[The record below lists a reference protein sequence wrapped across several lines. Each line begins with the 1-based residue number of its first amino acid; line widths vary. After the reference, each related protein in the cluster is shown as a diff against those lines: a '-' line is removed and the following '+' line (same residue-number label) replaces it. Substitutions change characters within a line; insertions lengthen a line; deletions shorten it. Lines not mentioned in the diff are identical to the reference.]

1 MSSKYYQ
8 QGTEY
13 LLPSGVKA
21 EFVYDDKFYLHF
33 IDRSTNILY
42 FLKKSECFD
51 DGDFTL
57 LAEKKVCNEESSKPC
72 NTSHISDI
80 YTKGAWYR
88 FTNGAVAEY
97 TGFDIQGRGLCFKNI
112 STGFEFIED
121 IEDALNRDGAI
132 KYELACGKGTADLIN
147 KVQKTAEEIESTSG
161 TTEQKEGSKDV
172 SEASSK
178 HKHYFK
184 DVSKLKEVD
193 VYAILYLFEVTDPC
207 IAHVV
212 KKLLCTGKRGHKDFE
227 RDLQDS
233 IDSLVRCMTLTKL
246 FNQTKE

>member
-13 LLPSGVKA
+13 ILPNGVKA
-21 EFVYDDKFYLHF
+21 EFVYEDKFYLHF

-42 FLKKSECFD
+42 SFKESECFD
-51 DGDFTL
+51 GDFAT
-57 LAEKKVCNEESSKPC
+57 LAEKKVDKEESSKPC
-72 NTSHISDI
+72 NTSYISDI
-80 YTKGAWYR
+80 YTKGFWYR

-97 TGFDIQGRGLCFKNI
+97 TGLDIHGRGLNFKNI
-112 STGFEFIED
+112 STGFEFIERK
-121 IEDALNRDGAI
+121 EDAFNRDGTI
-132 KYELACGKGTADLIN
+132 KYELACGKFKADLLKPI
-147 KVQKTAEEIESTSG
+147 KKTLEGSESTSG
-161 TTEQKEGSKDV
+161 TTEQKEVHKDV

-184 DVSKLKEVD
+184 DVSKLNEVD

>member
-1 MSSKYYQ
+1 MSSKYYL

-13 LLPSGVKA
+13 ILPNGVKA
-21 EFVYDDKFYLHF
+21 EFVCEDKFYLHF

-42 FLKKSECFD
+42 FFKKSECFD
-51 DGDFTL
+51 GDFDL
-57 LAEKKVCNEESSKPC
+57 LTESKVDKEEASKPY
-72 NTSHISDI
+72 NT

-88 FTNGAVAEY
+88 FHDGGVAEY
-97 TGFDIQGRGLCFKNI
+97 LGFDIQGRGLCFKNV

-121 IEDALNRDGAI
+121 IEDALNRDGTI
-132 KYELACGKGTADLIN
+132 KYELACVKFTADLLKPI
-147 KVQKTAEEIESTSG
+147 QKALEGSESTPG
-161 TTEQKEGSKDV
+161 TTEQKEVSKDV

-184 DVSKLKEVD
+184 DVSKLEEVD

>member
-1 MSSKYYQ
+1 MSSKYYL

-13 LLPSGVKA
+13 ILPSGVKA
-21 EFVYDDKFYLHF
+21 EFVYEDKFYLHF
-33 IDRSTNILY
+33 IDRGANILY

-51 DGDFTL
+51 DGDFAL
-57 LAEKKVCNEESSKPC
+57 LAESKVDKEETSKSC
-72 NTSHISDI
+72 KS

-97 TGFDIQGRGLCFKNI
+97 LGFDVQGRGLCFKNI

-121 IEDALNRDGAI
+121 IEDALNRDGTI
-132 KYELACGKGTADLIN
+132 KYELACGKGTADLLKPI
-147 KVQKTAEEIESTSG
+147 QKALEGSESTSG
-161 TTEQKEGSKDV
+161 TTEQKEGSKAV
-172 SEASSK
+172 SESSSK

>member
-8 QGTEY
+8 
-13 LLPSGVKA
+13 
-21 EFVYDDKFYLHF
+21 
-33 IDRSTNILY
+33 
-42 FLKKSECFD
+42 
-51 DGDFTL
+51 
-57 LAEKKVCNEESSKPC
+57 
-72 NTSHISDI
+72 
-80 YTKGAWYR
+80 KG
-88 FTNGAVAEY
+88 
-97 TGFDIQGRGLCFKNI
+97 
-112 STGFEFIED
+112 
-121 IEDALNRDGAI
+121 
-132 KYELACGKGTADLIN
+132 
-147 KVQKTAEEIESTSG
+147 
-161 TTEQKEGSKDV
+161 TEQKEAHEDV

-246 FNQTKE
+246 FNQTKD

>member
-1 MSSKYYQ
+1 MSSKYYL

-13 LLPSGVKA
+13 ILPSGVKA
-21 EFVYDDKFYLHF
+21 EFVYEDKDYLHF
-33 IDRSTNILY
+33 VDRSTNVLY
-42 FLKKSECFD
+42 SFKESECFD
-51 DGDFTL
+51 DGDFAL
-57 LAEKKVCNEESSKPC
+57 LAESKVDKKESSKTP
-72 NTSHISDI
+72 NTSDI

-88 FTNGAVAEY
+88 FHDGGVAEY
-97 TGFDIQGRGLCFKNI
+97 LGFDIQGRGLCFKNV

-121 IEDALNRDGAI
+121 IEDALNRDGTI
-132 KYELACGKGTADLIN
+132 KYEMACGKCTADLIN

-161 TTEQKEGSKDV
+161 TTEQKEVSKDV

-233 IDSLVRCMTLTKL
+233 IDSLMRCMTLTKL

>member
-1 MSSKYYQ
+1 MSSKYYL

-13 LLPSGVKA
+13 ILHNGVKA
-21 EFVYDDKFYLHF
+21 EFVYEDKFYLHF

-42 FLKKSECFD
+42 SFKESECFE
-51 DGDFTL
+51 GDFAL
-57 LAEKKVCNEESSKPC
+57 LSENKVDKEETSKPC
-72 NTSHISDI
+72 KS

-97 TGFDIQGRGLCFKNI
+97 TGLGIQGRCLCFKNI

-121 IEDALNRDGAI
+121 EEDAFNDDGTI
-132 KYELACGKGTADLIN
+132 KYELACGKGTADLLKPI
-147 KVQKTAEEIESTSG
+147 QKAFEGRESTSG
-161 TTEQKEGSKDV
+161 ATEHKEVNKDV

>member
-1 MSSKYYQ
+1 MSSKHYL

-13 LLPSGVKA
+13 ILPSGVKA
-21 EFVYDDKFYLHF
+21 EFVYEDKDYLHF
-33 IDRSTNILY
+33 VDRSTNSLY
-42 FLKKSECFD
+42 SFKESECFD
-51 DGDFTL
+51 DRDFVL
-57 LAEKKVCNEESSKPC
+57 FAESKMDKKEANMTY
-72 NTSHISDI
+72 NT
-80 YTKGAWYR
+80 YTQGAWYR
-88 FTNGAVAEY
+88 FPNGAVAEY
-97 TGFDIQGRGLCFKNI
+97 TGFGIQGRCLCFKNI

-121 IEDALNRDGAI
+121 EEDAFNDDGTI

-147 KVQKTAEEIESTSG
+147 KVQKTAEEIESTQ
-161 TTEQKEGSKDV
+161 QKEGSKDV

>member
-1 MSSKYYQ
+1 MSSKYYL
-8 QGTEY
+8 QGTKY
-13 LLPSGVKA
+13 ILPSGVKA
-21 EFVYDDKFYLHF
+21 EFVYEDKDYLHF
-33 IDRSTNILY
+33 VDRSTNIMY
-42 FLKKSECFD
+42 SFKESECFD

-57 LAEKKVCNEESSKPC
+57 LAESKVDKEEASKPC
-72 NTSHISDI
+72 KSYNT

-97 TGFDIQGRGLCFKNI
+97 TGFDIQGRCLCFKNI
-112 STGFEFIED
+112 STGFEFIEEE
-121 IEDALNRDGAI
+121 EDAFNDDGSI
-132 KYELACGKGTADLIN
+132 KYELVCSKGTANLLKPI
-147 KVQKTAEEIESTSG
+147 QKAFEGSGSTSG
-161 TTEQKEGSKDV
+161 TTEQKEVHKDV
-172 SEASSK
+172 SETSSK

-184 DVSKLKEVD
+184 DVSKLAEVD

-233 IDSLVRCMTLTKL
+233 IDSLMRCMTLTKL

>member
-1 MSSKYYQ
+1 MSSKYYL

-13 LLPSGVKA
+13 ILPSGVKA
-21 EFVYDDKFYLHF
+21 EFVYEDKDYLHF
-33 IDRSTNILY
+33 VDRSTNSLY
-42 FLKKSECFD
+42 SFKESECFD

-57 LAEKKVCNEESSKPC
+57 LAESKVAKEEDSKPC
-72 NTSHISDI
+72 KA

-88 FTNGAVAEY
+88 LTDGTVAEFIGY
-97 TGFDIQGRGLCFKNI
+97 DVANLSLKFKNI

-121 IEDALNRDGAI
+121 IEDALNGDGTI
-132 KYELACGKGTADLIN
+132 TYELACGNGTADLLKPI
-147 KVQKTAEEIESTSG
+147 QKALEGSESTSG
-161 TTEQKEGSKDV
+161 TTEQKESSKDV

-178 HKHYFK
+178 HKHYYK

>member
-1 MSSKYYQ
+1 MSSKYYL
-8 QGTEY
+8 QGNEY
-13 LLPSGVKA
+13 ILPNGVKA
-21 EFVYDDKFYLHF
+21 EFVYEDKDYLHF
-33 IDRSTNILY
+33 VDRGTNILY
-42 FLKKSECFD
+42 SFKESECFD

-57 LAEKKVCNEESSKPC
+57 FAESKVDKEEAN
-72 NTSHISDI
+72 NTYKS

-88 FTNGAVAEY
+88 FPNGAVAEY
-97 TGFDIQGRGLCFKNI
+97 TGFDIQGRGLCFKNV

-121 IEDALNRDGAI
+121 IEDALNRDCTI
-132 KYELACGKGTADLIN
+132 KYELACGKFTADLLKPI
-147 KVQKTAEEIESTSG
+147 QKTAEEIESTSG

-184 DVSKLKEVD
+184 DVSKLNEVD

>member
-13 LLPSGVKA
+13 ILPIGIKA
-21 EFVYDDKFYLHF
+21 EFVYKDKDYLHF
-33 IDRSTNILY
+33 VDRNTKILHS
-42 FLKKSECFD
+42 FKESECFD
-51 DGDFTL
+51 DGGFAL
-57 LAEKKVCNEESSKPC
+57 LAESKVDKEETSKTC
-72 NTSHISDI
+72 KS

-88 FTNGAVAEY
+88 FPNGAVAEY
-97 TGFDIQGRGLCFKNI
+97 TGFGIQGRCLCFKNV

-121 IEDALNRDGAI
+121 IEDALNRDGTI
-132 KYELACGKGTADLIN
+132 KYELACGKGTADLL
-147 KVQKTAEEIESTSG
+147 KPSQKTLEGSESTSG
-161 TTEQKEGSKDV
+161 TTEQKEVHKDV

-184 DVSKLKEVD
+184 DVSKLEEVD

>member
-8 QGTEY
+8 QGAEY
-13 LLPSGVKA
+13 ILPSGVKA
-21 EFVYDDKFYLHF
+21 EFVYEDKDYLHF
-33 IDRSTNILY
+33 VDRGTNSLY
-42 FLKKSECFD
+42 SFKESECFD
-51 DGDFTL
+51 DGDFAL
-57 LAEKKVCNEESSKPC
+57 LTESKVDKEEVSK
-72 NTSHISDI
+72 T

-97 TGFDIQGRGLCFKNI
+97 IGFDIQGRGLCFKNV

-121 IEDALNRDGAI
+121 IEDALNRDGTI
-132 KYELACGKGTADLIN
+132 KYELACGKCTADLL
-147 KVQKTAEEIESTSG
+147 KHSQKALEGSESTR
-161 TTEQKEGSKDV
+161 QKEGPKDV

>member
-1 MSSKYYQ
+1 MSSKYYL
-8 QGTEY
+8 QGAEY
-13 LLPSGVKA
+13 ILPSGVKA
-21 EFVYDDKFYLHF
+21 EFVYEDKDYLHF
-33 IDRSTNILY
+33 VDRSTNSLY
-42 FLKKSECFD
+42 SFKESECFD
-51 DGDFTL
+51 DGDFTV
-57 LAEKKVCNEESSKPC
+57 LAESKVAKEETSKPC
-72 NTSHISDI
+72 KSYNT

-88 FTNGAVAEY
+88 FSNGAVAEY
-97 TGFDIQGRGLCFKNI
+97 LGFDIQGRGLCFKNV

-121 IEDALNRDGAI
+121 IEDALNRDGTI
-132 KYELACGKGTADLIN
+132 KYELACGKGTADLLKPI
-147 KVQKTAEEIESTSG
+147 QKALEGSESSSG
-161 TTEQKEGSKDV
+161 TTEQKECSNDV

>member
-1 MSSKYYQ
+1 MSSKYYL
-8 QGTEY
+8 QGAEY
-13 LLPSGVKA
+13 ILPSGVKA
-21 EFVYDDKFYLHF
+21 EFVYKDKDYLHF
-33 IDRSTNILY
+33 VDRSTNSLY
-42 FLKKSECFD
+42 SFKESECFD
-51 DGDFTL
+51 ARGFAL
-57 LAEKKVCNEESSKPC
+57 LAESKVNKEE
-72 NTSHISDI
+72 
-80 YTKGAWYR
+80 A
-88 FTNGAVAEY
+88 
-97 TGFDIQGRGLCFKNI
+97 
-112 STGFEFIED
+112 
-121 IEDALNRDGAI
+121 
-132 KYELACGKGTADLIN
+132 
-147 KVQKTAEEIESTSG
+147 
-161 TTEQKEGSKDV
+161 SKDV

-184 DVSKLKEVD
+184 DVSKLEEVD

>member
-13 LLPSGVKA
+13 ILPISVKA
-21 EFVYDDKFYLHF
+21 EFVYEDNGYLHF
-33 IDRSTNILY
+33 IDRSTNSLY
-42 FLKKSECFD
+42 SFKESECFD
-51 DGDFTL
+51 DGDFAV
-57 LAEKKVCNEESSKPC
+57 LAESKVDKEETSKPC
-72 NTSHISDI
+72 KS

-97 TGFDIQGRGLCFKNI
+97 TGLGIQGRCLCFKNI

-121 IEDALNRDGAI
+121 EEDAFNDDGTI
-132 KYELACGKGTADLIN
+132 KYELACGKSTADLIN
-147 KVQKTAEEIESTSG
+147 KVQKTAEEIESTLG
-161 TTEQKEGSKDV
+161 TTEQKEASKDV